1 MNDEDA
7 AAVVAHAARTYLE
20 VGAGVGV
27 EVGAGVGVEVG
38 AGVGEL
44 VGLHT
49 RSVACWLPERGMA
62 RSPCP
67 TSLGSARWKG
77 WPEATHLGVV
87 GQHSQYLYVASPA
100 TL

>member
-1 MNDEDA
+1 MNDEDS
-7 AAVVAHAARTYLE
+7 AAVVAHAAHTYL
-20 VGAGVGV
+20 

-62 RSPCP
+62 RSLCP
-67 TSLGSARWKG
+67 TGLCSVRWEG
-77 WPEATHLGVV
+77 WPEATHLRVV
-87 GQHSQYLYVASPA
+87 GQHSQYLDSEFPA
-100 TL
+100 MVWQ